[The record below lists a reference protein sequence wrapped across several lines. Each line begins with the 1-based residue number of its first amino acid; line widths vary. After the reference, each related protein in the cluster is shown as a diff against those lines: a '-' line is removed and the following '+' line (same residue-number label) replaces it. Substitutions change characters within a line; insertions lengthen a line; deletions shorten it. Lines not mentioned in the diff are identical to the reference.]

1 MAMLQLANL
10 SEQYRF
16 RTHSWRSPGALGAAL
31 ALASVGCSASDADSS
46 SPRVGA
52 GGAGDFF
59 MPAPSLGGT
68 AGGSPTAPGQ
78 APGMN
83 DFVDPA
89 PGDGQVDVEDA
100 CVVNTAQAEFVQQAV
115 DIILMLDNSGSMAD
129 ELQAVEENLNVNFAS
144 ILASSGVDY
153 RVILLSR
160 HRRQGRDVEEEASTS
175 VCVTTPLSALAD
187 CTAAPEP
194 VFSDR
199 FFQYSTK
206 LESTDSFDIMLDSYL
221 PPFDAEDQFELAPDG
236 WSAWLR
242 PGAKKVFLEL
252 TDDNED
258 MPVAEMLRQLTSMAP
273 EHFGSDPAN
282 PTFVFHSIIGIA
294 EKTPPTDAYLPSEP
308 VEMGVCT
315 GNSNGVDNAGATY
328 QELSRL
334 TGGLRFPL
342 CEFDAFDV
350 VFRTIA
356 QDVVLTSNIA
366 CDFAIPPPPQGLTLD
381 LANVAIQYAPGNG
394 SAAVQFGQAPTLD
407 ACQPN
412 AFYVANDRLNLCP
425 DACTNIRRDPRANI
439 AVLFTCESQILEP
452 R

>member
-16 RTHSWRSPGALGAAL
+16 RTQSWRSSFAISAAL
-31 ALASVGCSASDADSS
+31 ALASVGCSASDDASS
-46 SPRVGA
+46 SPRPGA
-52 GGAGDFF
+52 GGEGDFF
-59 MPAPSLGGT
+59 LPTPSLGGA
-68 AGGSPTAPGQ
+68 AGSGPTPSSQ
-78 APGMN
+78 MSGMN
-83 DFVDPA
+83 DFVDTP
-89 PGDGQVDVEDA
+89 PGSGQVDVEDA
-100 CVVNTAQAEFVQQAV
+100 CVINTAQAEFVQQAV

-144 ILASSGVDY
+144 ILAGSGVDY

-160 HRRQGRDVEEEASTS
+160 HRREGRDVEEEASTS
-175 VCVTTPLSALAD
+175 VCVTTPLSALTD

-206 LESTDSFDIMLDSYL
+206 LESTDSFDIMLDTYL
-221 PPFDAEDQFELAPDG
+221 PPFDDEDQFDHAPNG
-236 WSAWLR
+236 WSEWLR

-258 MPVAEMLRQLTSMAP
+258 MSAAEMLRQLTSMAP
-273 EHFGSDPAN
+273 QHFGSDPASPN
-282 PTFVFHSIIGIA
+282 FVFHSIIGIV
-294 EKTPPTDAYLPSEP
+294 EKNPPTEAYLPNEP
-308 VEMGVCT
+308 IQMGVCT
-315 GNSNGVDNAGATY
+315 GNSNAVDNAGATY

-381 LANVAIQYAPGNG
+381 LANVAIQYAPGDG

-425 DACTNIRRDPRANI
+425 DACSNIRRDPRANI
-439 AVLFTCESQILEP
+439 AVLFTCESQIIVP

>member
-1 MAMLQLANL
+1 VP
-10 SEQYRF
+10 
-16 RTHSWRSPGALGAAL
+16 SPAAGGTGGGL
-31 ALASVGCSASDADSS
+31 TPPPGQTNGGFVEPPPGS
-46 SPRVGA
+46 SPV
-52 GGAGDFF
+52 
-59 MPAPSLGGT
+59 
-68 AGGSPTAPGQ
+68 
-78 APGMN
+78 N
-83 DFVDPA
+83 
-89 PGDGQVDVEDA
+89 VEDA
-100 CVVNTAQAEFVQQAV
+100 CVIDTAAAELVEQAV

-129 ELQAVEENLNVNFAS
+129 ELQAVEDNLNLNFAS
-144 ILASSGVDY
+144 ILATSGVDY

-160 HRRQGRDVEEEASTS
+160 HRREVREESGESSTS
-175 VCVTTPLSALAD
+175 VCVTTPLSALSD
-187 CTAAPEP
+187 CSAAPEP
-194 VFSDR
+194 VFSER

-206 LESTDSFDIMLDSYL
+206 LESTDSFDVMLDTYL
-221 PPFDAEDQFELAPDG
+221 PPFDEDEQFDHAPNG

-258 MPVAEMLRQLTSMAP
+258 MPVAEFLRQLTTMAP

-294 EKTPPTDAYLPSEP
+294 EKTPATDAYLPSEP
-308 VEMGVCT
+308 IQTGTCT
-315 GNSNGVDNAGATY
+315 SNASEVDNAGQTY

-342 CEFDAFDV
+342 CEFNAYDV

-366 CDFAIPPPPQGLTLD
+366 CDFAVPPPPQGLTLD

-394 SAAVQFGQAPTLD
+394 GPAVQFGQAPAIS

-412 AFYVANDRLNLCP
+412 AFYIANDRLNLCP
-425 DACTNIRRDPRANI
+425 DACSAVRRDPRANV
-439 AVLFTCESQILEP
+439 AVLFTCESQLIVP

>member
-1 MAMLQLANL
+1 M
-10 SEQYRF
+10 
-16 RTHSWRSPGALGAAL
+16 TAL
-31 ALASVGCSASDADSS
+31 ALASVACSASDDGSS

-52 GGAGDFF
+52 GAGGSSDFF
-59 MPAPSLGGT
+59 MPTPSLGGT
-68 AGGSPTAPGQ
+68 PGGGPTPPGQ
-78 APGMN
+78 MAGPN
-83 DFVDPA
+83 EFVDTP
-89 PGDGQVDVEDA
+89 PGSGQVDVDDA
-100 CVVNTAQAEFVQQAV
+100 CIVNTAQAEFVQQAV

-129 ELQAVEENLNVNFAS
+129 ELEAVEANLNVNFAS

-160 HRRQGRDVEEEASTS
+160 HRREGRDVEEEASTS

-187 CTAAPEP
+187 CTSAPEP

-206 LESTDSFDIMLDSYL
+206 VESTDSFDIMLDSYL
-221 PPFDAEDQFELAPDG
+221 PPFDDEDQFDLAPSG

-258 MPVAEMLRQLTSMAP
+258 MPAADMLRQLTSMAP

-282 PTFVFHSIIGIA
+282 PNFVFHSIIGIA
-294 EKTPPTDAYLPSEP
+294 EKNPPTDAYLPSEP
-308 VEMGVCT
+308 IQTGVCT
-315 GNSNGVDNAGATY
+315 GNSNAVDNAGATY

-366 CDFAIPPPPQGLTLD
+366 CDFAIPPPPQGETLD
-381 LANVAIQYAPGNG
+381 LANVAIQYAPGDG

-425 DACTNIRRDPRANI
+425 DACSNIRRDPRANL
-439 AVLFTCESQILEP
+439 AVLFTCESQIIVP